1 MPPVEDITLKPGHAW
16 RARPGCTVFVAERG
30 AVRFD
35 YPRQWVAVPDETSIS
50 FYDGE
55 PPDDDSRL
63 TVSFMRLPAT
73 NWGALKMESL
83 LESALQGGEPE
94 GTRGPIHVARCGDV
108 DLAWREL
115 SFIDAAQS
123 REARSRTCVARQGTL
138 QCLLTFDFWA
148 DDLGRCHEAWTTVL
162 ETLEL
167 DRPVADPRRGPM
179 VS

>member
-1 MPPVEDITLKPGHAW
+1 MPLVEDITLKPGHAW
-16 RARPGCTVFVAERG
+16 RARPGCKIFVAERG

-35 YPRQWVAVPDETSIS
+35 YPRDWVTVSEETSVS
-50 FYDGE
+50 FYDRE

-63 TVSFMRLPAT
+63 TVSFMRLPAA
-73 NWGALKMESL
+73 NWGALRLAAL
-83 LESALQGGEPE
+83 LESALQGEEPV
-94 GTRGPIHVARCGDV
+94 GTRGPVHEARYGEVDV
-108 DLAWREL
+108 AWREL
-115 SFIDAAQS
+115 SFIDTAQS

-148 DDLGRCHEAWTTVL
+148 DDLDRCHDAWTTVL

-167 DRPVADPRRGPM
+167 DRPIADPTKGPL